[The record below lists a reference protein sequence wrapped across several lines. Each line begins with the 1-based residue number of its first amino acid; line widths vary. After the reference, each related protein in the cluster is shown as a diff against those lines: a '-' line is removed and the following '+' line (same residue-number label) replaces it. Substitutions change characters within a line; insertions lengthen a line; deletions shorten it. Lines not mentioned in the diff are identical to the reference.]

1 MHIENPI
8 VRFFAAR
15 KAGDI
20 DAALAVV
27 DNGAVFEAQ
36 GPATVPIYGRFVG
49 HEGVKRFIAILEELF
64 DTEVF
69 EVRKAVEAEG
79 FAFAFG
85 CMQHRV
91 RKTGRVFKSEWALV
105 CEVKDG
111 KILTYKMFEDTAA
124 LVDAYL

>member
-1 MHIENPI
+1 MRRENPI
-8 VRFFAAR
+8 VRFFTAV
-15 KAGDI
+15 KSGDI
-20 DAALAVV
+20 DDALAVV
-27 DNGAVFEAQ
+27 DDAAVFEAQ
-36 GPATVPIYGRFVG
+36 GPTTAPVYGRFVA
-49 HEGVKRFIAILEELF
+49 HEGVKEFIAILAELF

-85 CMQHRV
+85 YMQHRV
-91 RKTGRVFKSEWALV
+91 RKTGRIFKSEWALV

-124 LVDAYL
+124 LVDAYS